1 MYQLKISDEVRR
13 FIGDNLLEAHY
24 GQALPISAI
33 SEATGI
39 SRVSLKRWIDS
50 DLRLYWLTAH
60 IPDATVNR
68 ISWQHDS
75 RDSRFFLHAAEYR
88 RRVQGIRRRA
98 TSGELGPDIQKAELD
113 RKHNENA
120 ARKN

>member
-1 MYQLKISDEVRR
+1 MYQLKITDEVRR

-24 GQALPISAI
+24 GQAMPISAI

-39 SRVSLKRWIDS
+39 SRVTLKKWIDD

-60 IPDATVNR
+60 ISDTTVNR
-68 ISWQHDS
+68 ITWGHDS

-88 RRVQGIRRRA
+88 RRVAEIRLKVTA
-98 TSGELGPDIQKAELD
+98 GAYGEVLKAKEEE
-113 RKHNENA
+113 RQRTQNA
-120 ARKN
+120 AV